1 MSNLKIDLDEF
12 NRKAQHIIE
21 TVVKPQVERYE
32 KAKIEKQNKMAK
44 KNGIVVDASKLDSAL
59 EILDDLAKL
68 LDDRI
73 VELHKAQGGQQ
84 ARHAYIFYREK
95 VWNAM
100 SELNQ
105 GMKMD

>member
-1 MSNLKIDLDEF
+1 
-12 NRKAQHIIE
+12 
-21 TVVKPQVERYE
+21 
-32 KAKIEKQNKMAK
+32 MAK
-44 KNGIVVDASKLDSAL
+44 QTGIIIDANKLDNAL
-59 EILDDLAKL
+59 ELLDDLAKMM
-68 LDDRI
+68 DDRI

-105 GMKMD
+105 GIKMD

>member
-1 MSNLKIDLDEF
+1 
-12 NRKAQHIIE
+12 
-21 TVVKPQVERYE
+21 
-32 KAKIEKQNKMAK
+32 MAK
-44 KNGIVVDASKLDSAL
+44 ETKQTGIIIDANKLDNAL
-59 EILDDLAKL
+59 ELLDDLAKMME
-68 LDDRI
+68 DRI

-105 GMKMD
+105 GIKMD

>member
-1 MSNLKIDLDEF
+1 MSKET
-12 NRKAQHIIE
+12 KQTGII
-21 TVVKPQVERYE
+21 
-32 KAKIEKQNKMAK
+32 I
-44 KNGIVVDASKLDSAL
+44 DASKLDSAL
-59 EILDDLAKL
+59 ELLDDLAKMM
-68 LDDRI
+68 DDRI

-105 GMKMD
+105 GIKMD

>member
-1 MSNLKIDLDEF
+1 M
-12 NRKAQHIIE
+12 
-21 TVVKPQVERYE
+21 T
-32 KAKIEKQNKMAK
+32 K

-84 ARHAYIFYREK
+84 ARHAY
-95 VWNAM
+95 
-100 SELNQ
+100 
-105 GMKMD
+105 DC